1 MAIPTMCAE
10 ISPGWTIVV
19 PVRGT
24 ATSKTRLSMA
34 GVDSSALAAAFGL
47 DVVDAAVHAAR
58 VRRVVVT
65 TASPYL
71 AAAASAKGAVAIVD
85 AAPGHLDDVVLRAVD
100 RVRALDPQSDVA
112 VLVGDVAT
120 ITPGDLD
127 DALAL
132 AEEHPRAFIADRDGV
147 GTVMLTARNGLPH
160 QPCFG
165 GPSRISHRAWGY
177 REIALDRS
185 ARVRHDIDTA
195 HDLALALELGVGSEV
210 RRVLE
215 AS

>member
-1 MAIPTMCAE
+1 M
-10 ISPGWTIVV
+10 V

-24 ATSKTRLSMA
+24 ATSKTRLSLA

-47 DVVDAAVHAAR
+47 DVVDAAVHASH

-71 AAAASAKGAVAIVD
+71 AAAAAAKGAVTIVD
-85 AAPGHLDDVVLRAVD
+85 DAPGHLNDVVLRAVD
-100 RVRALDPQSDVA
+100 RVRALDPRSDVA

-120 ITPGDLD
+120 ITPSDLD
-127 DALAL
+127 EALAIADEYSL
-132 AEEHPRAFIADRDGV
+132 AFIADREGV
-147 GTVMLTARNGLPH
+147 GTVMLTARRGLPH

-177 REIALDRS
+177 RELAIDRT

-195 HDLALALELGVGSEV
+195 DDLALALERGVGSEV

-215 AS
+215 RA